1 MKTLEEKK
9 KDRFKFLEKMYE
21 KKDTGSLQIF
31 EAGKISQEIGLQEA
45 EADLIVEYLKG
56 ESLIKT
62 HDDGGSLIS
71 ITHSG
76 ILEVEQAISEPN
88 KPTEHFPPIFNF
100 ISIEQMNNSQ
110 IQQGS
115 AGSNQTYNLTKHNLD
130 NLKKFTKLF
139 EERFFELQF
148 KSDDDKNEAIAENQ
162 TIKTQLTSPRP
173 KELVIQ
179 ESTRTLRNILEGM
192 GGSILATELLKY
204 LLGTN

>member
-1 MKTLEEKK
+1 MFADVFARRYSLDVRERREIFGAIQMKTLEEKK
-9 KDRFKFLEKMYE
+9 KDRFKFLEKLCE
-21 KKDTGSLQIF
+21 KKDSGSLQIF

-115 AGSNQTYNLTKHNLD
+115 AGSNQTYNLTKHNRHLES
-130 NLKKFTKLF
+130 KLNF
-139 EERFFELQF
+139 DGC
-148 KSDDDKNEAIAENQ
+148 S
-162 TIKTQLTSPRP
+162 SS
-173 KELVIQ
+173 V
-179 ESTRTLRNILEGM
+179 
-192 GGSILATELLKY
+192 GGCHS
-204 LLGTN
+204 